1 MSNSLDWQGLHVLTD
16 HRHSNHMLADG
27 GLLKKQIEFLGIDYI
42 KIIFKL
48 MKNNDYIEVVIK
60 KMRNLR
66 GKMHFS
72 KKEKI
77 IEMEIPG
84 KVIPVEVWNIW

>member
-1 MSNSLDWQGLHVLTD
+1 
-16 HRHSNHMLADG
+16 
-27 GLLKKQIEFLGIDYI
+27 
-42 KIIFKL
+42 

-66 GKMHFS
+66 GKMHSS

-77 IEMEIPG
+77 IEMEILG
-84 KVIPVEVWNIW
+84 KVIPVEV